1 MFLVLQLYFNF
12 AHNVYC
18 VISYLYVSVRCVID
32 CNKLLLSIYINVYLK
47 LCVRYWTDFLVIMS
61 IP

>member
-47 LCVRYWTDFLVIMS
+47 LTELLCS
-61 IP
+61 ILDKTSSS